1 MVVSGP
7 KHARLSARPPSA
19 AQVASP
25 TGEAGGG
32 SQRLATQQGTLALDV
47 QEPQAPARPGRKPA
61 SFYRLAVGSAI
72 LHLQDRA
79 SLECNALAQLA
90 GVRRLADERY
100 PGKIW
105 RRGLCL
111 RDLLTAAIDDTIVAA
126 DGDDMETVRFVLTR
140 AASGSTLS
148 SVACELGIRRES
160 LSRGLWSRSTAL
172 VWERLKPRLLTLES

>member
-1 MVVSGP
+1 VVVSGP
-7 KHARLSARPPSA
+7 KYDRSLREPPEA
-19 AQVASP
+19 
-25 TGEAGGG
+25 AGGSRRRATEQG
-32 SQRLATQQGTLALDV
+32 SLALNF

-72 LHLQDRA
+72 LHLHDRA

-90 GVRRLADERY
+90 GVSRLADERY

-111 RDLLTAAIDDTIVAA
+111 RDLLTEAIEDTIKAA
-126 DGDDMETVRFVLTR
+126 DGDDMDTIRLVLTR
-140 AASGSTLS
+140 AASGNTLA
-148 SVACELGIRRES
+148 SVARELGIRRES
-160 LSRGLWSRSTAL
+160 LSRGLWSRVTAL